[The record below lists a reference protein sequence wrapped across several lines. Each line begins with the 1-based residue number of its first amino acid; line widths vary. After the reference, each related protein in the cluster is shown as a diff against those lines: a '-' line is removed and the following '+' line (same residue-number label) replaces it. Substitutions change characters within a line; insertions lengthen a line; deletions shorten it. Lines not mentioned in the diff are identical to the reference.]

1 MTSPPEERVKK
12 WVLRQTIGHSFTS
25 AHVSKDTGIRAKFV
39 SMILSEIALKE
50 GDEKTVKHTNPEK
63 KGVVFVW
70 ERI

>member
-1 MTSPPEERVKK
+1 
-12 WVLRQTIGHSFTS
+12 
-25 AHVSKDTGIRAKFV
+25 
-39 SMILSEIALKE
+39 MILSEIALKE